1 MILFSSEEKIYVP
14 VFPTDVLAGILF
26 GVVMG
31 IVTVH
36 MCDRAVKKRSMESD
50 QVDPKR
56 FYISW

>member
-50 QVDPKR
+50 Q
-56 FYISW
+56 